1 MSVADG
7 SIAESYSTEY
17 LQRTNPA
24 VRNINNAVN
33 KLDLRK
39 VQQSLEAEDRSHL
52 DPGVFVCNATLED
65 WNLYVE
71 SENQALISRAM
82 EWNDGKIYIVEL
94 PSRLHENVARI
105 FDLAIMRA
113 TGTAS
118 YAADR
123 RRIEPDCSFGPRKN
137 LPGAVLPANM
147 KWRDFNT
154 LKVEIGVSKMWPAL
168 DQKALE
174 WATFPG
180 VQYILCIYIAPTTNI
195 RQYKLHDV
203 AVEIVNPTN
212 IVLNSHRLL
221 GLPQDHDLPD
231 GSHGPDLTIN
241 LFDIVQ
247 DAVQEADDENIVQGL
262 FKKLLLRTLFKALC
276 KKRQMRTYKITKIMR
291 CLMDLMHSILT
302 IDPFQDESAVEVI

>member
-65 WNLYVE
+65 WNL
-71 SENQALISRAM
+71 
-82 EWNDGKIYIVEL
+82 
-94 PSRLHENVARI
+94 
-105 FDLAIMRA
+105 
-113 TGTAS
+113 AS

-195 RQYKLHDV
+195 RQYKLHDVINGALANPNMV